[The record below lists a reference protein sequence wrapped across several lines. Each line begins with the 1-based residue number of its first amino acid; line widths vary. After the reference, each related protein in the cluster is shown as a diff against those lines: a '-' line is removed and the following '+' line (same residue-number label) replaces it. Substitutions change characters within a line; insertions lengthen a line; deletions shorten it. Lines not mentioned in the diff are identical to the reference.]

1 MPLTAATLDEV
12 AAVRHGFFTR
22 AGGVSGGL
30 YASLNC
36 GYGSADDPD
45 NVRTNRTRAAA
56 ALGAE
61 ALGTKALGA
70 AAPALVTVHQVHSA
84 DAVTVTQ
91 PWAPDAAPRADAMVT
106 TTPGVILGV
115 LTADCAPVLLADPAA
130 GVVAAA
136 HAGWRGAL
144 TGVIE
149 TTVAAMVALGAT
161 PERLAAAV
169 GPCIAQASY
178 EVGPEFPAPFLQ
190 HDPANRGFFAPAA
203 RSDHWLFDLAG
214 YVTERLTRAGV
225 AQPAVVRRDTYTN
238 DRDFFSYRRATHRG
252 EPDYGRNLSAICL
265 AERR

>member
-45 NVRTNRTRAAA
+45 NVRTNRARAVG

-61 ALGTKALGA
+61 TPGA
-70 AAPALVTVHQVHSA
+70 GAPALVTVHQVHSA
-84 DAVTVTQ
+84 DVVTVTQ
-91 PWAPDAAPRADAMVT
+91 PWSPDAAPRADAMVT

-115 LTADCAPVLLADPAA
+115 STADCAPVLLADPAA
-130 GVVAAA
+130 GIVAAA

-149 TTVAAMVALGAT
+149 TTVAAMVAAGAA
-161 PERLAAAV
+161 PERLVAAV
-169 GPCIAQASY
+169 GPCIAQVSY

-190 HDPANRGFFAPAA
+190 HDPTNRAFFAPAA
-203 RSDHWLFDLAG
+203 RADHWLFDLAG
-214 YVTERLTRAGV
+214 YVTQRLTRAGV
-225 AQPAVVRRDTYTN
+225 AQPAVVGRDTYAD

-252 EPDYGRNLSAICL
+252 KPDYGRNLSAIRL
-265 AERR
+265 VERR